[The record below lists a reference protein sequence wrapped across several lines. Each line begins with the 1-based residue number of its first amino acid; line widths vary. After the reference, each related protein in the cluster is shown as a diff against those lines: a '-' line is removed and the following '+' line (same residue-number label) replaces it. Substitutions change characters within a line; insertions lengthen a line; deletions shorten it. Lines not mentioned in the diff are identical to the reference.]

1 VNDLTVQEWIAAVL
15 ALTVPGSVVVALG
28 MVRGYSIKIWRHD
41 GRRVKVARRE
51 EEDE

>member
-1 VNDLTVQEWIAAVL
+1 MSDLTVQEWIAAVL

-28 MVRGYSIKIWRHD
+28 MIRGYSIKIWRHD
-41 GRRVKVARRE
+41 GRRVKVARQ